1 MAWSIRP
8 YVVFVWGEMF
18 PDAIA
23 CRVTSQVVWS
33 KNSSTLIHKRL
44 SDRLR
49 QPKVQY
55 TLRRQAIGWHEQ
67 CGMTGHHKTIPYG
80 HRAYGKRHI
89 ECKGSLVMLTH
100 PPPSAQR
107 SPRGTGMPGIECI
120 PLMI

>member
-80 HRAYGKRHI
+80 HRAYGKRGYPFNAGQLGYD
-89 ECKGSLVMLTH
+89 CRYSKTH
-100 PPPSAQR
+100 GVPC
-107 SPRGTGMPGIECI
+107 TGG
-120 PLMI
+120 